1 MTKTEILT
9 CEVCGNDWEWK
20 RQKGRKPK
28 SCPGECRKKYPSLYS
43 KRYRE
48 RPGKRDEYLA
58 YMKEYHKTYDKE
70 NAERLSTY
78 KAEWYSENR
87 ERIRAEAKSRY
98 AENREEIAARNRVW
112 RQENRE
118 KIAARRA
125 AQYVPIISSAECG
138 VCGKDFTY
146 HKKGSERLYCSESC
160 VRTAKLDVRDRWAAR
175 NQEKVTAMRKRYRRD
190 NREKVSAYNARHRE
204 NNRSLYTSYAASRRA
219 KIKGRMVE
227 FVDKEVLLERDGWT
241 CHICKGE
248 IPKGLDRY
256 HPLFPHIDHIVPLSK
271 GGEHSYENTAP
282 AHASC
287 NIQKKDK
294 LDGWQGIKPYVP
306 EEVNHERVCS

>member
-1 MTKTEILT
+1 MAKTETLT
-9 CEVCGNDWEWK
+9 CEVCGKDWQRTLRGGK
-20 RQKGRKPK
+20 KPK

-48 RPGKRDEYLA
+48 RPGKREKHLA

-70 NAERLSTY
+70 NAEHLSTY

-87 ERIRAEAKSRY
+87 ERILAKNKSKY
-98 AENREEIAARNRVW
+98 AENREEILARNRAW
-112 RQENRE
+112 RQANRE

-138 VCGKDFTY
+138 VCGENFIY

-160 VRTAKLDVRDRWAAR
+160 VQTAKRDDRARWEAL
-175 NQEKVTAMRKRYRRD
+175 NKEKVTAIRKRYRRD
-190 NREKVSAYNARHRE
+190 NREKVSAYNAWHRE

-227 FVDKEVLLERDGWT
+227 CVEKDVLLERDGWT

-248 IPKGLDRY
+248 IPKGLDWE
-256 HPLFPHIDHIVPLSK
+256 HPLFPHIEHIVPLSK

-287 NIQKKDK
+287 NLQKGNM
-294 LDGWQGIKPYVP
+294 LDGWQNIKPITS
-306 EEVNHERVCS
+306 EEVPHG